1 LIYLYDN
8 KCCLIC
14 TTCLSVGHCTASGV
28 IMLHLKFWACAIFC
42 FREIMFG
49 VDPISRSAEMGV
61 VRFMGVTP
69 LECNKSVPTLQNKNL
84 KEHYICC
91 VEHKICTIGIS
102 FCNKVT
108 KIAIFRLSSHL
119 KLLTTQTRSSGFRL
133 G

>member
-1 LIYLYDN
+1 
-8 KCCLIC
+8 
-14 TTCLSVGHCTASGV
+14 
-28 IMLHLKFWACAIFC
+28 
-42 FREIMFG
+42 MFG

-119 KLLTTQTRSSGFRL
+119 KFLWKGVDKLTRL
-133 G
+133 SAINECENGGLRRLEIVFIFPRLVLQILFQIQFGLSYQCEIYHRHK